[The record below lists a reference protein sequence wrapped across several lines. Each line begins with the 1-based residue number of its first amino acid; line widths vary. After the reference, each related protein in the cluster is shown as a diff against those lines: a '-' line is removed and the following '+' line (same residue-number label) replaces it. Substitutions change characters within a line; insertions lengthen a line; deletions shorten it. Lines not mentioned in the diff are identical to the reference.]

1 MKLNK
6 AISLMKLARDDES
19 LNIYIEDVEG
29 INNNEP
35 IHIVYWHI
43 DEWLEDAETVVGAM
57 LVAMELFYTDKE
69 ELLNRLGFVI
79 ELDSDREKVVVL

>member
-1 MKLNK
+1 
-6 AISLMKLARDDES
+6 MKLARDNES
-19 LNIYIEDVEG
+19 LNIYIDLGEDK
-29 INNNEP
+29 EP
-35 IHIVYWHI
+35 IHICYWHI

-79 ELDSDREKVVVL
+79 ELNSDREKVVVL

>member
-1 MKLNK
+1 
-6 AISLMKLARDDES
+6 MKLARDDES